1 MHIDTYSKVV
11 LTVIALLVGLV
22 VFRQY
27 ASPDAVVAQGSL
39 TGVQMA
45 VTPLGYTF
53 FDSRTGEVWEYSGA
67 NLHAKHRVTKLGQ
80 ALVAEK

>member
-1 MHIDTYSKVV
+1 MYSKVV
-11 LTVIALLVGLV
+11 LTTIALLLGLIV
-22 VFRQY
+22 CRQY
-27 ASPDAVVAQGSL
+27 ESPETVAAQGSL

-67 NLHAKHRVTKLGQ
+67 NLHAKHRVMKLGQ
-80 ALVAEK
+80 VLVAEK

>member
-1 MHIDTYSKVV
+1 MRFDMYSKVV
-11 LTVIALLVGLV
+11 LTTIALLLGLIV
-22 VFRQY
+22 CRQY
-27 ASPDAVVAQGSL
+27 ASPETAAAQGSL

-67 NLHAKHRVTKLGQ
+67 NLHAKK
-80 ALVAEK
+80 